1 MHQHH
6 SPRRLALAEG
16 KPYQPCL
23 VRMRGIP
30 FECHYLRTYLIT
42 HLIQLDPCRPV
53 RATARLDHR
62 TRRTSGLVAHEHH
75 LMPRILEHGLEVID
89 DPSTRAHAIAG
100 DNDGGS
106 AGALEVVDH
115 LLVLGMG
122 IDADQLAETQW
133 LAAFAQAL
141 PGFGVP
147 VVVQFAVGLGHA
159 LGQGGVEDDGE
170 LGPIQRVG
178 TGLFF
183 IAQQRLAVEDV
194 FQLVEQLLCSAQA
207 ECWDEDG
214 ALVRKG
220 AVDGGFQAL
229 LALAAVWVQAV
240 AVGTFEHQDVSA
252 FGWLQRT

>member
-1 MHQHH
+1 
-6 SPRRLALAEG
+6 
-16 KPYQPCL
+16 
-23 VRMRGIP
+23 
-30 FECHYLRTYLIT
+30 
-42 HLIQLDPCRPV
+42 
-53 RATARLDHR
+53 
-62 TRRTSGLVAHEHH
+62 
-75 LMPRILEHGLEVID
+75 MPWIFEHGLEVID
-89 DPSTRAHAIAG
+89 DPPTRAHTVAG

-147 VVVQFAVGLGHA
+147 VLVQFAVGLGHA

-240 AVGTFEHQDVSA
+240 AVGTFEHQDVGA
-252 FGWLQRT
+252 LGWLQRT